1 MTKSSPLPL
10 AEAGERLSVLF
21 GHSIPHP
28 SSWRRSS
35 AVTNKWPK
43 KSSSARQSRGK
54 ILAVPSYGIPPAG
67 RNKGDFPG
75 EISAALRLCV
85 SPSLIHLG
93 TYKHRQSLYPFF
105 IPFIPRTKNGGPPKK
120 SLAISRLTLR
130 LRSAAPS
137 LRQHAANAAH
147 RPALR
152 ADPCKKNLS
161 NARKRIC
168 DR

>member
-67 RNKGDFPG
+67 RNKGDFDLCGIPQQPG
-75 EISAALRLCV
+75 EISAAFA
-85 SPSLIHLG
+85 LG
-93 TYKHRQSLYPFF
+93 RFV
-105 IPFIPRTKNGGPPKK
+105 
-120 SLAISRLTLR
+120 
-130 LRSAAPS
+130 APWG
-137 LRQHAANAAH
+137 RE
-147 RPALR
+147 
-152 ADPCKKNLS
+152 K
-161 NARKRIC
+161 
-168 DR
+168 